1 MLTKKEKLLIR
12 PWQMQRY
19 INHRIK
25 VVTAMPAIDF
35 HPPPERIHIAQK
47 LKKQQKELER
57 KEKIEQENIRL
68 LQRLGAI
75 MSKKRL
81 DNIWTY
87 TRPNF
92 LRRENIYPIRP
103 KTTPSDASSGYRRA
117 SSAKPSVGGENLS
130 SNATVSPL
138 TGWTKSIRCSACS
151 APARVAIQLN
161 QIAPEGRIPWAPQRK
176 TTNRKLL
183 QEADTEQH
191 ECCRFCCC

>member
-92 LRRENIYPIRP
+92 LRRESIYPVRP
-103 KTTPSDASSGYRRA
+103 KTTPDASGRRR
-117 SSAKPSVGGENLS
+117 SSAKPMTGNLS
-130 SNATVSPL
+130 NSTVSPL
-138 TGWTKSIRCSACS
+138 ANWTKSIRCSACS

-183 QEADTEQH
+183 QEAETEPH

>member
-92 LRRENIYPIRP
+92 LRRENIYPNRP
-103 KTTPSDASSGYRRA
+103 KTTPDASGHRRA
-117 SSAKPSVGGENLS
+117 SAKPAGGNLA
-130 SNATVSPL
+130 NPTGSPL
-138 TGWTKSIRCSACS
+138 TNWTKSIRCSACS

-176 TTNRKLL
+176 TSNRKLL
-183 QEADTEQH
+183 QEAETEQH

>member
-35 HPPPERIHIAQK
+35 HPPPERVHIAQK

-92 LRRENIYPIRP
+92 LRRESIYPVRP
-103 KTTPSDASSGYRRA
+103 KTTPDSSGRRR
-117 SSAKPSVGGENLS
+117 SSAKPTAGNLS
-130 SNATVSPL
+130 NSTVSPL
-138 TGWTKSIRCSACS
+138 ATWTKSIRCSACS
-151 APARVAIQLN
+151 APPRAAIQLN

-183 QEADTEQH
+183 QEAETEQH

>member
-92 LRRENIYPIRP
+92 LRRENIYPVRP
-103 KTTPSDASSGYRRA
+103 RTCPDASTTRRSA
-117 SSAKPSVGGENLS
+117 STKPIEGNYYNGR
-130 SNATVSPL
+130 TSPL
-138 TGWTKSIRCSACS
+138 AGWTKNTRCIACS
-151 APARVAIQLN
+151 GQSRAAVQLN
-161 QIAPEGRIPWAPQRK
+161 QIAPEGRMPWAPQRK

-183 QEADTEQH
+183 QETETEQH

>member
-35 HPPPERIHIAQK
+35 HPPPERIHITQK

-92 LRRENIYPIRP
+92 LSREYIYPVRP
-103 KTTPSDASSGYRRA
+103 KTAPDSSGYHR
-117 SSAKPSVGGENLS
+117 SSARKIANV
-130 SNATVSPL
+130 TTSPL
-138 TGWTKSIRCSACS
+138 TKGSKSTRCTACS
-151 APARVAIQLN
+151 RTTRSSTQLN
-161 QIAPEGRIPWAPQRK
+161 QVTPEGRMPWAPQKK

-183 QEADTEQH
+183 QEAETEQH
-191 ECCRFCCC
+191 ICCRFCCC

>member
-103 KTTPSDASSGYRRA
+103 KTSPDASGRRG
-117 SSAKPSVGGENLS
+117 SSAMPMGLGNHS
-130 SNATVSPL
+130 SNSNTVSPL

-183 QEADTEQH
+183 QEAETEQH

>member
-92 LRRENIYPIRP
+92 LRRENIYPVRP
-103 KTTPSDASSGYRRA
+103 KTSPEAGGHGRTSVKPTAS
-117 SSAKPSVGGENLS
+117 NLANS
-130 SNATVSPL
+130 TGSPL
-138 TGWTKSIRCSACS
+138 ANWTKSIRCSACS

-183 QEADTEQH
+183 QEAETEQH

>member
-25 VVTAMPAIDF
+25 VVTAVPAIDF
-35 HPPPERIHIAQK
+35 HPPPERVHITQK

-57 KEKIEQENIRL
+57 QEKIEQENIRL

-92 LRRENIYPIRP
+92 LSREYIYPVRP
-103 KTTPSDASSGYRRA
+103 KTTPDSSGRRG
-117 SSAKPSVGGENLS
+117 SSAQPTGGS
-130 SNATVSPL
+130 YSDTTVSPL
-138 TGWTKSIRCSACS
+138 AKSTIRAIRCSACNTPRRL
-151 APARVAIQLN
+151 ATQLN
-161 QIAPEGRIPWAPQRK
+161 RVAPEGRIPWAPQRK

-183 QEADTEQH
+183 QEAETEQH
-191 ECCRFCCC
+191 VCCRFCCC